1 MRQCCTD
8 RNPSVTLTEI
18 NPIDSAENVDAW
30 LRSLNL
36 DEPFEHYKPLKDKR
50 TTGQKIEKIK

>member
-1 MRQCCTD
+1 MRQFCTD
-8 RNPSVTLTEI
+8 RKLAVTLTEI
-18 NPIDSAENVDAW
+18 NPIDTAENTETW

-50 TTGQKIEKIK
+50 